1 MSHTVFWL
9 AIAGFAFVFYG
20 LFLIYEP
27 LAFVALGLLMVKVA
41 YEGHKD
47 EKKYEERTND

>member
-20 LFLIYEP
+20 LFLMYEP
-27 LAFVALGLLMVKVA
+27 LAWVALGLLMVKVA
-41 YEGHKD
+41 NKAHKD
-47 EKKYEERTND
+47 EKKQEEHTND